1 MTNEDVLPRVLPFSL
16 DDATHD
22 FARGL
27 VKNLPWFLRGLSYT
41 YVYIYIYLSFFKY
54 YSYTIYINTI

>member
-41 YVYIYIYLSFFKY
+41 YVYIYIY
-54 YSYTIYINTI
+54 I